1 MSNSLADVLANKN
14 FDEPP
19 EMLAIKKLV
28 RELFDEDCEVL
39 VRERDIV
46 VSVRSSAL
54 ANSLRLKTTELR
66 AAAQT
71 EKRISFR
78 IRW

>member
-1 MSNSLADVLANKN
+1 MSNSLADLLANKN

-19 EMLAIKKLV
+19 EMAAIKKFV
-28 RELFDEDCEVL
+28 KDAFDEECEVL

-46 VSVRSSAL
+46 LTVRSSAL
-54 ANSLRLKTTELR
+54 ANTLRLKINELR

-71 EKRISFR
+71 EKRIVFR
-78 IRW
+78 IR